1 MYMVSLKHKDI
12 LDRLDR
18 MVRSMNFSSYEEFDI
33 ELLDCVDVKIR
44 FEQGK
49 LLDTDPMLIE
59 KLYFKYL
66 M

>member
-1 MYMVSLKHKDI
+1 MLMVSLKHKDI